1 MYLEEIGLRANAYAA
16 PIGTARGIGFNEN
29 ELVTP
34 ASVMKI
40 QVALTIE
47 NLIARGRIDGTEV
60 RTVPRGTR
68 TPGPTGM
75 SLMHDEVRI
84 SVRDLVV
91 AMMTISDN
99 VATDELISLGG
110 LDAVNRTTRELGLV
124 STLITSDLNQML
136 ADVGR
141 EAGFDDYEQLA
152 AHDPKVDGAPSAEE
166 IMRRIRQSR
175 ALNPTQGTRTTA
187 FEVVTMLQAIWT
199 DRAGDAV
206 ACRNVRQVMGRQL
219 TRNRIASGFGGA
231 VTVAAKSGALIGV
244 VRNEAGVVTLPDGE
258 AYAVAV
264 FTRALDDSRVDPA
277 VIDDAIGRV
286 ARSLIDELQ

>member
-1 MYLEEIGLRANAYAA
+1 
-16 PIGTARGIGFNEN
+16 
-29 ELVTP
+29 
-34 ASVMKI
+34 
-40 QVALTIE
+40 
-47 NLIARGRIDGTEV
+47 
-60 RTVPRGTR
+60 
-68 TPGPTGM
+68 M